1 MKNKFFKIVVVLL
14 SNIFLITNSYSLEQF
29 SFDVTKIEILEN
41 GNIFKGSDKGI
52 IKTDDG
58 IIIKADSFEYNK
70 ISNILTAK
78 GNVEIQDTLQ
88 NYYIFSDN
96 IIYEKNKDII
106 KTKDNSK
113 VLYNDGREI
122 KADNFEYFKLSNT
135 LNANGNVEIED
146 SNKNIII
153 YAQDI
158 TYEIDKEKLF
168 TRGSTKSNI
177 QSKYSFQSKN
187 VEFLLDKNEIS
198 SKENTIVK
206 DNDNNLL
213 LNLSS
218 FLYLINKELIKGN
231 DIMFISNFGLP
242 KSDKAFFSNA
252 IIDLRNQNFVS
263 KDTKIDL
270 HDNAF
275 GNPENNPR
283 LKGVSAKKIDNLIT
297 IKKGIFTSCNSDK
310 KCPPWSLQADEVKHD
325 STKKQLIY
333 ENVLLKIYDLPILYF
348 PKFFHPDPSV
358 LRQTGFLQPQLNN
371 SNILGNSI
379 TLPYYIASSIN
390 SDFTI
395 TPTLF
400 DSNTQM
406 LQTEF
411 RMIEKNSSLIT
422 DFGFTKGYKSKFLNK
437 KKNIN
442 HFFGEYNKN
451 LELENFNSSNLTFS
465 FEKISNDTYLKV
477 FESNIANTRLKP
489 ENPDKLKNELEL
501 NLNHNKFDFNAG
513 IQAFEDLQK
522 KNSDRYQYVFP
533 YYNYSSILSDNFL
546 NGFLSFSSNGN
557 NELKNTNNLRSKII
571 NDLSYTGYNFSTNY
585 GLQNNINFNLR
596 NLNSV
601 GKNDNEYK
609 SSPQLELMGDIE
621 FQSSLPLIKETQNYN
636 NYLTPKLSL
645 RYSPNDMKSYTDS
658 ERFVN
663 ADNIF
668 SNNRI
673 GVDDTFEAGQS
684 LTIGFNYKKERI
696 NNINKYFEMKL
707 ATAFRNKE
715 ENNIPKTTTL
725 NKKNSNI
732 FGTISNK
739 LNENIILDYNFAIN
753 GDDNTFE
760 YNNLS
765 ASLNVNNFF
774 TSFSFI
780 EEGGQMGSSNS
791 LENIFEYKVDKNNF
805 FSFKTRRNRKINLTE
820 YYDLVYEYKIDCL
833 TAGIKYNK
841 TYYEDRDLKPSEN
854 IYFTI
859 SLFPLT
865 SYEQKISQ

>member
-198 SKENTIVK
+198 SKEKTIVK

-231 DIMFISNFGLP
+231 DIIFISNFGLP
-242 KSDKAFFSNA
+242 ESDKAFFSNA

-283 LKGVSAKKIDNLIT
+283 LIGISAKKDCDLIT

-325 STKKQLIY
+325 GAKKQLIY
-333 ENVLLKIYDLPILYF
+333 ENARLKIYDFPILYF

-358 LRQTGFLQPQLNN
+358 LRQTGFLKPQINN

-406 LQTEF
+406 LQTEI
-411 RMIEKNSSLIT
+411 RLVKKNSSLIT

-437 KKNIN
+437 RKNIN

-451 LELENFNSSNLTFS
+451 L
-465 FEKISNDTYLKV
+465 
-477 FESNIANTRLKP
+477 
-489 ENPDKLKNELEL
+489 
-501 NLNHNKFDFNAG
+501 
-513 IQAFEDLQK
+513 
-522 KNSDRYQYVFP
+522 
-533 YYNYSSILSDNFL
+533 
-546 NGFLSFSSNGN
+546 
-557 NELKNTNNLRSKII
+557 
-571 NDLSYTGYNFSTNY
+571 
-585 GLQNNINFNLR
+585 GL
-596 NLNSV
+596 
-601 GKNDNEYK
+601 
-609 SSPQLELMGDIE
+609 
-621 FQSSLPLIKETQNYN
+621 
-636 NYLTPKLSL
+636 
-645 RYSPNDMKSYTDS
+645 
-658 ERFVN
+658 
-663 ADNIF
+663 
-668 SNNRI
+668 
-673 GVDDTFEAGQS
+673 
-684 LTIGFNYKKERI
+684 
-696 NNINKYFEMKL
+696 
-707 ATAFRNKE
+707 
-715 ENNIPKTTTL
+715 
-725 NKKNSNI
+725 
-732 FGTISNK
+732 
-739 LNENIILDYNFAIN
+739 
-753 GDDNTFE
+753 
-760 YNNLS
+760 
-765 ASLNVNNFF
+765 
-774 TSFSFI
+774 
-780 EEGGQMGSSNS
+780 
-791 LENIFEYKVDKNNF
+791 
-805 FSFKTRRNRKINLTE
+805 
-820 YYDLVYEYKIDCL
+820 
-833 TAGIKYNK
+833 
-841 TYYEDRDLKPSEN
+841 
-854 IYFTI
+854 
-859 SLFPLT
+859 
-865 SYEQKISQ
+865 

>member
-283 LKGVSAKKIDNLIT
+283 LKGVSAKKIDNLIR

-379 TLPYYIASSIN
+379 TLPYYVASSIN

-451 LELENFNSSNLTFS
+451 LELENFNSSNLTLS

-684 LTIGFNYKKERI
+684 LTIGLNYKKERI

>member
-1 MKNKFFKIVVVLL
+1 MKNKFFKIVAVLL
-14 SNIFLITNSYSLEQF
+14 INIFFITNSYSLDQF

-106 KTKDNSK
+106 KTKDNSQ

-168 TRGSTKSNI
+168 TKGSTKSNI

-198 SKENTIVK
+198 SKEKTIVK

-231 DIMFISNFGLP
+231 DIIFISNFGLP
-242 KSDKAFFSNA
+242 ESDKAFFSNA

-283 LKGVSAKKIDNLIT
+283 LKGISAKKDGDLIT

-325 STKKQLIY
+325 GAKKQLIY
-333 ENVLLKIYDLPILYF
+333 ENALLKIYDFPILYF

-358 LRQTGFLQPQLNN
+358 LRQTGFLKPQLNN

-411 RMIEKNSSLIT
+411 RLVEKNSSLIT

-451 LELENFNSSNLTFS
+451 LELANFNSSNLS
-465 FEKISNDTYLKV
+465 LNFEKISSDTYLKV

-489 ENPDKLKNELEL
+489 ENSDKLKNELEI

-533 YYNYSSILSDNFL
+533 YYNYSSILSNNFL

-571 NDLSYTGYNFSTNY
+571 NNLSYTGYKFSTNY

-621 FQSSLPLIKETQNYN
+621 FQSSLPLIKETSNYN

-658 ERFVN
+658 ERFMN
-663 ADNIF
+663 TDNIF

-684 LTIGFNYKKERI
+684 LTLGLNYKKERI

-707 ATAFRNKE
+707 ATAFRNEE

-732 FGTISNK
+732 FGSISNK
-739 LNENIILDYNFAIN
+739 LNKNIILDYNFAIN

-760 YNNLS
+760 YNNLN
-765 ASLNVNNFF
+765 ASFNVNNFF
-774 TSFSFI
+774 TKFSFI

-791 LENIFEYKVDKNNF
+791 LENIFEYKVDENNF
-805 FSFKTRRNRKINLTE
+805 FTFKTRRNRKINLTE

-865 SYEQKISQ
+865 SYEQKVSQ

>member
-379 TLPYYIASSIN
+379 TLPYYVASSIN

-451 LELENFNSSNLTFS
+451 LELENFNSSNLTLS

-684 LTIGFNYKKERI
+684 LTIGLNYKKERI

>member
-283 LKGVSAKKIDNLIT
+283 LKGVSAKKIDNLIR

-379 TLPYYIASSIN
+379 TLPYYVASSIN

-451 LELENFNSSNLTFS
+451 LELENFNSSNLTLS

>member
-1 MKNKFFKIVVVLL
+1 MKNKFFKIVAVLL
-14 SNIFLITNSYSLEQF
+14 INIFFITNSYSLDQF

-52 IKTDDG
+52 IKTNDG

-78 GNVEIQDTLQ
+78 GNVEIEDTLQ
-88 NYYIFSDN
+88 NYNIFSDN
-96 IIYEKNKDII
+96 IIYEKNKEII

-113 VLYNDGREI
+113 ALYNDGREI
-122 KADNFEYFKLSNT
+122 KADNFEYFKLANT

-198 SKENTIVK
+198 SKEKTIVK

-231 DIMFISNFGLP
+231 DIIFISNFGLP

-252 IIDLRNQNFVS
+252 IIDLKNQNFVS

-310 KCPPWSLQADEVKHD
+310 KCPPWSLQADELKHD

-333 ENVLLKIYDLPILYF
+333 ENMLLKIYDVPILYF

-358 LRQTGFLQPQLNN
+358 LRQTGFLKPQLNN

-390 SDFTI
+390 NDFTI

-411 RMIEKNSSLIT
+411 RMVEKNSSLIT

-451 LELENFNSSNLTFS
+451 LELENFNSSNLTLS

-489 ENPDKLKNELEL
+489 ENSDKLKNELEI

-533 YYNYSSILSDNFL
+533 YYNYSSILSNNFL

-571 NDLSYTGYNFSTNY
+571 NNLSYTGYKISTNY

-621 FQSSLPLIKETQNYN
+621 FQSSLPLIKETPNYN

-645 RYSPNDMKSYTDS
+645 RYSPNDMKSYTD
-658 ERFVN
+658 
-663 ADNIF
+663 
-668 SNNRI
+668 
-673 GVDDTFEAGQS
+673 Q
-684 LTIGFNYKKERI
+684 K
-696 NNINKYFEMKL
+696 
-707 ATAFRNKE
+707 
-715 ENNIPKTTTL
+715 
-725 NKKNSNI
+725 
-732 FGTISNK
+732 
-739 LNENIILDYNFAIN
+739 
-753 GDDNTFE
+753 
-760 YNNLS
+760 
-765 ASLNVNNFF
+765 
-774 TSFSFI
+774 
-780 EEGGQMGSSNS
+780 
-791 LENIFEYKVDKNNF
+791 
-805 FSFKTRRNRKINLTE
+805 
-820 YYDLVYEYKIDCL
+820 DL
-833 TAGIKYNK
+833 
-841 TYYEDRDLKPSEN
+841 
-854 IYFTI
+854 
-859 SLFPLT
+859 
-865 SYEQKISQ
+865 